1 MLLATV
7 LGLDAK
13 TWEAEDIPMVH
24 LTDARRYVCDPD
36 EILSQAERD
45 SIDSY
50 LLRLDKQCG
59 VESVFVIVKR
69 VSNGD
74 TFRFAQDLGNRQGVG
89 SKKTNRGLV
98 VVVAVEDRRYF
109 IAPGE
114 GLEKDLTDI
123 ECDDIGRACIVTN
136 MKRGE
141 PGQAVLATAQA
152 VYKKLKTGTTGIQE
166 NTDEDAGAGLAIVLF
181 TVICIVVVLVILNR
195 RDNRGKGGGGGG
207 GSRRS
212 GGPFII
218 WATRATPTTPE
229 ADGAEDSPAAASEAA
244 VSVEV
249 VLAEAGKPSAGPAPT
264 GSQSPPRL
272 RRQQQNYNQKT
283 ISIWNQRS

>member
-123 ECDDIGRACIVTN
+123 ECDDIGRACIVAN

-141 PGQAVLATAQA
+141 PGRGRWRR
-152 VYKKLKTGTTGIQE
+152 TGNRPLHRDLHRCRPRHPQPQGQPRQGWRRWRRKPTLWRPLHHLGQPGPHQRLRKRMGRRILRRQ
-166 NTDEDAGAGLAIVLF
+166 LRRRQF
-181 TVICIVVVLVILNR
+181 RWRWCWRRLVSLQ
-195 RDNRGKGGGGGG
+195 RG
-207 GSRRS
+207 
-212 GGPFII
+212 
-218 WATRATPTTPE
+218 PT
-229 ADGAEDSPAAASEAA
+229 
-244 VSVEV
+244 
-249 VLAEAGKPSAGPAPT
+249 PT

-272 RRQQQNYNQKT
+272 RRQQQNYYQKT